1 MITQKAISV
10 KMDAVT
16 LEELDRECY
25 FHGKKRNRVI
35 NDAVEHYMKH
45 LDKVREEDYWK
56 TMPQGR
62 VDERYHALGKYILC
76 NLTDKENFQVKFI
89 ANGTGTESENVLL
102 LLIRRGLEEFD
113 KRPFS
118 YL

>member
-10 KMDAVT
+10 TMDAIT
-16 LEELDRECY
+16 LEKLDQECY
-25 FHGKKRNRVI
+25 YSGMKRNRVI

-45 LDKVREEDYWK
+45 LDKVCEDRYWK
-56 TMPQGR
+56 NMRQEAA
-62 VDERYHALGKYILC
+62 DERYRELGKYILC
-76 NLTDKENFQVKFI
+76 NLTDEENGKTRYI
-89 ANGTGTESENVLL
+89 ASAAGADRWHVLL

>member
-10 KMDAVT
+10 KMDATT

-25 FHGKKRNRVI
+25 YNGKKRNRVI
-35 NDAVEHYMKH
+35 NDAVEHYMHH
-45 LDKVREEDYWK
+45 LDKVREDSYWK
-56 TMPQGR
+56 NMRPEA
-62 VDERYHALGKYILC
+62 VDERYRKLGKYILC
-76 NLTDKENFQVKFI
+76 NLTDEENGKTRYI
-89 ANGTGTESENVLL
+89 ASCAGVEREQAIL

>member
-10 KMDAVT
+10 KMDATT

-25 FHGKKRNRVI
+25 YHGKKRNRVI
-35 NDAVEHYMKH
+35 NDAVEHYMHH
-45 LDKVREEDYWK
+45 LDKVREDSYWK
-56 TMPQGR
+56 NMRPEAA
-62 VDERYHALGKYILC
+62 DERYRKLGKYILC
-76 NLTDKENFQVKFI
+76 NLTDEENGKTRYIASCAGEEREQVI
-89 ANGTGTESENVLL
+89 L

>member
-25 FHGKKRNRVI
+25 YNGKKRNRVI
-35 NDAVEHYMKH
+35 NDAVEHYMKY
-45 LDKVREEDYWK
+45 LDKVREDGYWK
-56 TMPQGR
+56 NMVPEAS
-62 VDERYHALGKYILC
+62 DERCLKLGKYILD
-76 NLTDKENFQVKFI
+76 NLTDEELEHISFSAKGFGCE
-89 ANGTGTESENVLL
+89 EEY
-102 LLIRRGLEEFD
+102 LIYRFVVGALVDFS